1 MLLLSMKKKRKKGKE
16 KINKK
21 IKRIIKDKLKEGH
34 ENGGSGKKSL
44 EQRFS
49 LQDLIKILNTSS

>member
-16 KINKK
+16 KINNK

-34 ENGGSGKKSL
+34 EN
-44 EQRFS
+44 
-49 LQDLIKILNTSS
+49 IKLDGISF

>member
-1 MLLLSMKKKRKKGKE
+1 MLLLSMKMKRKKGKE

-34 ENGGSGKKSL
+34 EKTKLDGIS
-44 EQRFS
+44 F
-49 LQDLIKILNTSS
+49 